1 MQHPEVWFDRAVR
14 AIAVAHLDSHG
25 PLSPR
30 SWRVGADVAQLGTPA
45 RSTMQGGD
53 LYIPPC

>member
-53 LYIPPC
+53 LYIPP